1 MKAINN
7 PTSKALRI
15 LDNIMKGYAE
25 WFAKDEHHS
34 ASLEYSRVGGDYE
47 IITAKFYGT
56 GAKVRKLNFTDIDD
70 ALGYLAHNHYYNV
83 AAYPTDEEP
92 AEEPATT
99 EPASPFAD
107 LIGRK
112 LHTYDSWNG
121 SSCCITIEE
130 AEQEPTRIQFGEFLQ
145 DGHDR
150 SDAEANA
157 PRQFREIL
165 ALPAHAIR
173 EDRRSTADILDEQ
186 TQALVH

>member
-7 PTSKALRI
+7 PTSKALAI
-15 LDNIMKGYAE
+15 LDNIMEGYTE

-70 ALGYLAHNHYYNV
+70 ALGYLSHNHYYNV
-83 AAYPTDEEP
+83 AGNPTEEEP
-92 AEEPATT
+92 AEELATA

-121 SSCCITIEE
+121 SSCSITIEE
-130 AEQEPTRIQFGEFLQ
+130 AEQEIYVDNELLPTLIKT
-145 DGHDR
+145 GHAEESHEIDHCDVKR
-150 SDAEANA
+150 SWSLN
-157 PRQFREIL
+157 
-165 ALPAHAIR
+165 
-173 EDRRSTADILDEQ
+173 
-186 TQALVH
+186 

>member
-7 PTSKALRI
+7 PTSKALAI
-15 LDNIMKGYAE
+15 LDNIMEGYTE

-47 IITAKFYGT
+47 IITAKFYET
-56 GAKVRKLNFTDIDD
+56 GAKVRKLHFTDIDD

-83 AAYPTDEEP
+83 AGNPTK
-92 AEEPATT
+92 EEPATT

-121 SSCCITIEE
+121 NSYYITIEG
-130 AEQEPTRIQFGEFLQ
+130 AEQETNAVRFIGTNSYGGKSGIYVDNELLPTLMKT
-145 DGHDR
+145 GHAEETDEIDHCDVKR
-150 SDAEANA
+150 SWS
-157 PRQFREIL
+157 L
-165 ALPAHAIR
+165 C
-173 EDRRSTADILDEQ
+173 
-186 TQALVH
+186 

>member
-7 PTSKALRI
+7 PTSKALAI
-15 LDNIMKGYAE
+15 LDNIMEGYTE

-56 GAKVRKLNFTDIDD
+56 GATVRKLNFTDIDD

-83 AAYPTDEEP
+83 AGNPTEEEP
-92 AEEPATT
+92 AEEPATA
-99 EPASPFAD
+99 EPASPFAE

-130 AEQEPTRIQFGEFLQ
+130 AEQETNAVRFIGTNSCRGKSEIYVDNELLPTLIKT
-145 DGHDR
+145 GHAEESHEIDHCDVKR
-150 SDAEANA
+150 SWSLN
-157 PRQFREIL
+157 
-165 ALPAHAIR
+165 
-173 EDRRSTADILDEQ
+173 
-186 TQALVH
+186 